1 MKHSG
6 PTSALFSA
14 AILAALPLWPASL
27 NAQAAKHP
35 QRTVDWPVTGGQA
48 SDDRYSPL
56 TQINRANV
64 KDLQVAWQ
72 FDTGE
77 HGQIETTPIVINSV
91 LYAATNSQK
100 IFALDA
106 ATGKEL
112 WRFDS
117 GPKGTQPIRGVSYWK
132 DGANERILAGITH
145 FLYQLDAKTGKPV
158 PTFGDNG
165 RIDLRNDLDADPS
178 KLAVAL
184 TSPGVVYDDLIIV
197 GFRAPET
204 HPAPHGDIRAYD
216 LHTGKLR
223 WTFHT
228 IPHPGEPGYETWP
241 KDAWKTAGAAN
252 NWTGMAIDS
261 ARGIVYVPTGSAVND
276 FYGADRL
283 GNNLYANS
291 LLAIDAKTGK
301 LLWHFQ
307 GIHHDIWDRD
317 FPAPPVLL
325 TVKRDGKSIDAVAQN
340 SKQGFVYVF
349 DRVTGKP
356 LFPITERP
364 YPASTVPGEVA
375 SPTQPLPLVPEPY
388 ARQAITEDML
398 TTRTPESHAWALNEF
413 HNSVSAGQF
422 VPFNAHNQTIVTPGF
437 DGGAEW
443 GGAAVDRTTGV
454 LYVNANDVPYT
465 GGLTETKPSRGI
477 GASTYMSQCAVCHGS
492 ERKGS
497 PPEFPTLIGISQR
510 VSDSQIE
517 ALIHNGKGRMP
528 SFPNV
533 KDARLHALLE
543 YLRTGE
549 DVVGPGE
556 EAESTSAIHLNARGL
571 PAEDKI
577 GAATYARHCAIC
589 HGDDI
594 SGIQPGFPSLVGV
607 GQRLETK
614 QVIDII
620 QNGKGRMPA
629 FGKLPQSET
638 EALLRY
644 LAADDLAAQPPSGAT
659 EKKELEVDTSPSQEP
674 RFRFTGYR
682 RFIGP
687 DGYPAVAPPWGT
699 LNAIDLNTGKYLWKI
714 PFGEYPDLVAS
725 GWGNTG
731 TESYGGP
738 VVTAGG
744 LVFIGA
750 TIYDRKMH
758 AYDSHTGKL
767 LWEYEMPFGGL
778 ASPATYMVDGRQY
791 IVIASAGGKDLK
803 HPLGGLYIAFA
814 LPQDKTPH

>member
-14 AILAALPLWPASL
+14 AIFASL
-27 NAQAAKHP
+27 SVWPVALKAQAAKHP
-35 QRTVDWPVTGGQA
+35 HRAEDWPVTGGQP

-56 TQINRANV
+56 TQINRSNV

-72 FDTGE
+72 YDTGE
-77 HGQIETTPIVINSV
+77 KGQIETTPIVVDSV
-91 LYAATNSQK
+91 LYGATTKQSV
-100 IFALDA
+100 FALDA
-106 ATGKEL
+106 ASGKQL
-112 WRFDS
+112 WRFDPHVRS
-117 GPKGTQPIRGVSYWK
+117 GQPIRGVTYWK
-132 DGANERILAGITH
+132 DGAKGRILAGIMQYM
-145 FLYQLDAKTGKPV
+145 YQLDAKTGEPV
-158 PTFGDNG
+158 KTFGDNG
-165 RIDLRNDLDADPS
+165 RIDLRNDLDDDPS
-178 KLAVAL
+178 KLAVSM
-184 TSPGVVYDDLIIV
+184 TSPGVVYGDLIIV

-204 HPAPHGDIRAYD
+204 HPAPRGDIRAYD

-241 KDAWKTAGAAN
+241 KDGWKTAGAAN
-252 NWTGMAIDS
+252 NWAGMTLDPV
-261 ARGIVYVPTGSAVND
+261 RGIVYVPTGSAVDD
-276 FYGADRL
+276 FYGGDRL
-283 GNNLYANS
+283 GNNLFADC
-291 LLAIDAKTGK
+291 LLALDAKTGK
-301 LLWHFQ
+301 LLWYFQ
-307 GIHHDIWDRD
+307 GVHHDLWDRD

-325 TVKRDGKSIDAVAQN
+325 TVKRDGKSIDAVAQT

-349 DRVTGKP
+349 DRVTGKS
-356 LFPITERP
+356 LFPITELS
-364 YPASTVPGEVA
+364 YPQSTVPGEVT
-375 SPTQPLPLVPEPY
+375 SPTQPLPLAPEPFS
-388 ARQAITEDML
+388 RQILTDDML
-398 TTRTPESHAWALNEF
+398 TTRTPESHAWALKEF

-422 VPFNAHNQTIVTPGF
+422 IPFNTHNQTIVVPGF

-443 GGAAVDRTTGV
+443 GGAAVDRKTGV
-454 LYVNANDVPYT
+454 LYVNANNVAYT
-465 GGLTETKPSRGI
+465 GGLEETKPTRGI
-477 GASTYMSQCAVCHGS
+477 GASTYMNQCAVCHGS

-510 VSDSQIE
+510 VSDTQIE
-517 ALIHNGKGRMP
+517 TLIHNGKGRMP

-549 DVVGPGE
+549 DIAGPNAVA
-556 EAESTSAIHLNARGL
+556 EADLPVHTAARGL
-571 PAEDKI
+571 PGEDKI
-577 GAATYARHCAIC
+577 GAAAYARHCAIC

-614 QVIDII
+614 QVLDIV
-620 QNGKGRMPA
+620 QNGKGRMPGFA
-629 FGKLPQSET
+629 HLPKADT

-644 LAADDLAAQPPSGAT
+644 LAADDLATTQPAT
-659 EKKELEVDTSPSQEP
+659 AIAEKRELEAASDYQP

-682 RFIGP
+682 VFLGP

-714 PFGEYPDLVAS
+714 PFGEYPELAAS

-731 TESYGGP
+731 TQNYGGP

-744 LVFIGA
+744 LVFIAA
-750 TIYDRKMH
+750 TVFDRKMH
-758 AYDSHTGKL
+758 AYDSRTGKL

-778 ASPATYMVDGRQY
+778 ASSATYMVDGRQF
-791 IVIASAGGKDLK
+791 VVVAAGGGKDEH
-803 HPLGGLYIAFA
+803 HPLGGLYMAFA
-814 LPQDKTPH
+814 LPQDKKPK